1 MNQTIPNGVWPT
13 MITPFTNSNKIDY
26 SGLEELIE
34 WYLKANVDG
43 LFAVCQSSEMF
54 YLSLD
59 EREELARFIVKKVK
73 KRIPIIASGH
83 VSDTIECQIEEIK
96 RITSTGVN
104 AVVLLVNR
112 FASQDESD
120 DIWKKNF
127 EKFLTALSN
136 NVLLGFYE
144 CSYPYKRLISPALIK
159 WCLSIDRDRFVFL
172 KDTSCDINNMREKL
186 KVTKGSSL
194 KVFNANSATL
204 LQSLRDGMSGY
215 CGLMANLCPELYR
228 WLTKNWSI
236 YPKKAQE
243 LQNFLGAIASIE
255 KRLYPICAK
264 EFLQLEG
271 LNINI
276 NTRSK
281 NISEYLPSYKLEIKQ
296 LRNLCQSY
304 IKKYRLIN

>member
-1 MNQTIPNGVWPT
+1 
-13 MITPFTNSNKIDY
+13 
-26 SGLEELIE
+26 
-34 WYLKANVDG
+34 
-43 LFAVCQSSEMF
+43 MF

-83 VSDTIECQIEEIK
+83 VSNTIECQIEEIE
-96 RITSTGVN
+96 RIISTGVS

-136 NVLLGFYE
+136 NVLLGLYE
-144 CSYPYKRLISPALIK
+144 CPYPYKRLISPALIK
-159 WCLSIDRDRFVFL
+159 WCISIDRDRFVFL

-186 KVTKGSSL
+186 KVTKGSSV
-194 KVFNANSATL
+194 KIFNANSATL

-215 CGLMANLCPELYR
+215 CGLVANLCPELYV
-228 WLTKNWSI
+228 WLIKNWSI
-236 YPKKAQE
+236 YPRKAQE
-243 LQNFLGAIASIE
+243 LQDFLGAIAPIE

-271 LNINI
+271 LNVNL

-296 LRNLCQSY
+296 LRNLCQNY
-304 IKKYRLIN
+304 IKKYKLIK